1 MVNLFERTAAAVAD
15 DDETAQREA
24 SLLGMK
30 DQGQAS
36 KKTRGLVNAF
46 PSEIGTPP
54 FITTFPG
61 DVGS

>member
-1 MVNLFERTAAAVAD
+1 MVKLFARTPAEVAD
-15 DDETAQREA
+15 DVETAQREA

-46 PSEIGTPP
+46 PSENAPPP
-54 FITTFPG
+54 FVTVFPG